1 MALGTGQLEK
11 GLFYMNQHVI
21 GLDIGTTST
30 KAVIFDFKGN
40 VVAESEV
47 DYPLHHP
54 HTAWVEQDPDEIQE
68 AAVTSIRNAIQQ
80 RSIPSETI
88 TGVGIS
94 AAMHSIIC
102 VDQDGKAIS
111 PSIIWADRRSE
122 EQAEKIKEN
131 QSDLYKRSGTP
142 FHPMTPMAKLLWMK
156 ENQYNPYQEASR
168 FISIKEYL
176 LHKWFGEYVVDY
188 SVAAS
193 SGFYNI
199 EHQQWDLEAL
209 ETIGITKDHL
219 STVVPASYQLKGLN
233 RTISEA
239 MGLQE
244 ETPFVIGG
252 SDGPLANLGIG
263 AINPG
268 ETAITIG
275 TSGAIRQFSNNPIID
290 ENQQVFCYSFT
301 ENLWIKGGPTN
312 NGGNVLKWLKDLFT
326 NEQSSPSFDDLTQL
340 AAQSP
345 AGSNRL
351 LFLPYLNGERAP
363 FWDSSA
369 KGSFIGLQATHTQK
383 DIIRAGMEGVIFSI
397 YHIAHILEQTGDE
410 HKALYASGGF
420 ARSSFWLQILADVF
434 GKPVHVPKSH
444 QSSAWGAA
452 WVALESLGEVQN
464 LSSIK
469 ASIPMQ
475 EPLQPNMENHEVYQ
489 DLFHIYKQVYP
500 SLKGHLEQLNRE

>member
-1 MALGTGQLEK
+1 
-11 GLFYMNQHVI
+11 MNQHVI

-30 KAVIFDFKGN
+30 KAVIFDYKGN
-40 VVAESEV
+40 VISESEV
-47 DYPLHHP
+47 AYPLHHP
-54 HTAWVEQDPDEIQE
+54 YDQWAEQDPDEIQK
-68 AAVTSIRNAIQQ
+68 AAVSAIQDAVQ
-80 RSIPSETI
+80 QEDIPSQTI

-102 VDQDGKAIS
+102 VDENGKALS
-111 PSIIWADRRSE
+111 PSIIWADRRSQK
-122 EQAEKIKEN
+122 QAEKIKQT
-131 QSDLYKRSGTP
+131 QSDLYKKTGTP

-156 ENQYNPYQEASR
+156 ENEYEAYQKASR
-168 FISIKEYL
+168 FVSIKEYL
-176 LHKWFGEYVVDY
+176 LFQWFGEYVVDY

-199 EHQQWDLEAL
+199 DQQQWDVEAL
-209 ETIGITKDHL
+209 KTLEISENQL
-219 STVVPASYQLKGLN
+219 STIVPASYQLKGLN
-233 RTISEA
+233 PTISEA
-239 MGLQE
+239 MRLQN

-275 TSGAIRQFSNNPIID
+275 TSGAIRQFSNNPIVD
-290 ENQQVFCYSFT
+290 EDQQVFCYSFT
-301 ENLWIKGGPTN
+301 DDLWIKGGPTN

-326 NEQSSPSFDDLTQL
+326 SDQYAPTFEDLTNL
-340 AAQSP
+340 ATQSP

-369 KGSFIGLQATHTQK
+369 KGSFIGLQATHNQK
-383 DIIRAGMEGVIFSI
+383 DMIRAGMEGVIFSI
-397 YHIAHILEQTGDE
+397 YHIAHILERTGDE

-434 GKPVHVPKSH
+434 GQPVHVPKSH

-452 WVALESLGEVQN
+452 WVALQSLGEVED
-464 LSSIK
+464 LADIK
-469 ASIPMQ
+469 TSIPMQ
-475 EPLQPNMENHEVYQ
+475 EPVQPNMENHKIYQ
-489 DLFHIYKQVYP
+489 DLFKVYKQLYP
-500 SLKGHLEQLNRE
+500 SIKGHLEQLHS